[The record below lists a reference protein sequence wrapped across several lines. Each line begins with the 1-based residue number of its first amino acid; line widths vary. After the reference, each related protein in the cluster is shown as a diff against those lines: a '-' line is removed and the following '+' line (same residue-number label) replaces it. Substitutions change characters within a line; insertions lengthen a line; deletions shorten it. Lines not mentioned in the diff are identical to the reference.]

1 MTVYNDKL
9 YFIADGGTNSG
20 REIWSTDGT
29 NAPSELKDIYSGVY
43 SSQNSFDSEFIVFDG
58 KLYFA
63 ADDGTNGNELW
74 LTEGTEAT
82 TVMFK
87 NINPGSGSSHP
98 YSFAVFDGK
107 LYFQASDGTNGIELW
122 WSDGTVGNTVMYKD
136 INSGASDGLPQ
147 LCKTCMAVFNSKLY
161 FIADDGSKGFEL
173 YVVSSTSC
181 SAGYFLG
188 PGSATT
194 DTCELCTSG
203 KYQASNNYIGSS
215 CTDCPPGTYMDV
227 GNDGTD
233 ATEHDGEG
241 HCKQCEKGKYQDQT
255 GQTSCFV
262 CGAGKYRDT
271 PSTSVAYDSGNTNN
285 ANLDDCM
292 IAGSNTNNA
301 QCGIR
306 YTRLTNMG
314 GCAITIQG
322 KLVVRSWGNHFVVIT
337 TARAL
342 RRTYSQWCLTFR

>member
-1 MTVYNDKL
+1 
-9 YFIADGGTNSG
+9 
-20 REIWSTDGT
+20 
-29 NAPSELKDIYSGVY
+29 
-43 SSQNSFDSEFIVFDG
+43 
-58 KLYFA
+58 
-63 ADDGTNGNELW
+63 
-74 LTEGTEAT
+74 
-82 TVMFK
+82 MFK

-122 WSDGTVGNTVMYKD
+122 WSDGTVGNTVMYKN

-147 LCKTCMAVFNSKLY
+147 QCNTCMAVFNSKLY

-271 PSTSVAYDSGNTNN
+271 PATSVAYDSSTTNN
-285 ANLDDCM
+285 ANVKFVNGTYLVYYL
-292 IAGSNTNNA
+292 ISVSHNLREWKRR
-301 QCGIR
+301 CGIR
-306 YTRLTNMG
+306 YT
-314 GCAITIQG
+314 TIQYG
-322 KLVVRSWGNHFVVIT
+322 WMCDNPQVQTVSCSWEITLIVIT
-337 TARAL
+337 LLGHSRG
-342 RRTYSQWCLTFR
+342 RWRSQWCRHSGDLPKETHRL